1 MADEITLTIPRD
13 PEFRLVASYVVA
25 GLAARLN
32 LTIESL
38 EDIQL
43 AFDALLARVEGPTG
57 EITLRMIVNENALVT
72 RVGPLG
78 PGVLDELKQEPGDRL
93 GIRRVLDSTVDEVL
107 VDGEWAVLT
116 KAVSLSR

>member
-1 MADEITLTIPRD
+1 MADEITLTIPRQ
-13 PEFRLVASYVVA
+13 PEYRRVASFVLG

-43 AFDALLARVEGPTG
+43 ALDALLARVERPSG
-57 EITLRMIVNENALVT
+57 EVTVRMIVRDDVLVT
-72 RVGPLG
+72 RVGPLETSL
-78 PGVLDELKQEPGDRL
+78 LDELERDAGDSL
-93 GIRRVLDSTVDEVL
+93 GVRRVLDSTVDDVL

-116 KAVSLSR
+116 KAVSVAR